1 MRGFAEGF
9 APGALA
15 LVVLGGATAL
25 SDPALAQAARPPLTA
40 PGRVEAVNGVMPL
53 GTAATATVAE
63 VLVREGAHV
72 RAGELLVTLDCRP
85 IEADL
90 AARKAQLA
98 AAEAVLTR
106 VRNGSRA
113 DEIAVGVA
121 AVGYSTA
128 RAEEAQKTFERT
140 QALHEGVTVTRAR
153 ILETQRDARISA
165 AQLEEARAKLAL
177 LRAGS
182 REEDVSEAYARR
194 NAAAAQAAEAE
205 ARLAQCSVRAPAD
218 GAIVEVLAT
227 PGQLVSAAIPVA
239 LVKMVQDGAL
249 QVRAEIPARDRA
261 KVFAGQGAAVTVE
274 GARDAALP
282 AQVESVGAVIRPRT
296 LAGPARAGEP
306 EAVVP
311 VLLRLEVDG
320 PALPPGLEVAVQFD
334 PPKG

>member
-1 MRGFAEGF
+1 MPANALSCPRTPFAI
-9 APGALA
+9 L
-15 LVVLGGATAL
+15 VLGVATFSILSSGAR
-25 SDPALAQAARPPLTA
+25 AQNAHSPFSAR
-40 PGRVEAVNGVMPL
+40 GRVEAANGILPI
-53 GTAATATVAE
+53 GTAATATVRE
-63 VLVREGAHV
+63 VLVREGARV
-72 RAGELLVTLDCRP
+72 QAGQLLVTLDCRP

-98 AAEAVLTR
+98 AAEAVLNR
-106 VRNGSRA
+106 VRNGARP

-182 REEDVSEAYARR
+182 GEEDVSEAYARR
-194 NAAAAQAAEAE
+194 TAAAPQAAEAE

-274 GARDAALP
+274 GARD
-282 AQVESVGAVIRPRT
+282 
-296 LAGPARAGEP
+296 
-306 EAVVP
+306 
-311 VLLRLEVDG
+311 
-320 PALPPGLEVAVQFD
+320 
-334 PPKG
+334 